1 MLKKIAK
8 FIIKYV
14 DWIYL
19 AFVSLF
25 IVAYIASECGLL
37 TMAAM
42 TTIRG
47 IIFIFSMVVLVCWF
61 IAMYYMM
68 HNKD

>member
-19 AFVSLF
+19 ALVSLF
-25 IVAYIASECGLL
+25 IVAYIASECGLP
-37 TMAAM
+37 
-42 TTIRG
+42 TIRG
-47 IIFIFSMVVLVCWF
+47 IIVIFSMVVLVCWF